1 MIILMRTM
9 QEYLLAGGFLHGKI
23 NNRKQAYYLYNKLDE
38 EHYVVYVEGNGIK
51 HYMKK
56 FFDVKLDLTVDKMFI
71 MKYGNDTK
79 FKVILDM
86 TNARKLKIQ
95 KIPYIKQYYDM
106 ALGHIGVIEY
116 AVTGK
121 IHDDIARNVLK
132 TCGVIIFDIDDDYQ
146 NQLDLW
152 LDK

>member
-1 MIILMRTM
+1 M

-23 NNRKQAYYLYNKLDE
+23 NNRKQAYYLHNKLDE

-56 FFDVKLDLTVDKMFI
+56 FFDVKIDLVVDKMFI

-79 FKVILDM
+79 FKIIIDIAN
-86 TNARKLKIQ
+86 TRKLKIQ

-106 ALGHIGVIEY
+106 ILGHIGIVEY
-116 AVTGK
+116 AVEGE
-121 IHDDIARNVLK
+121 INDDVVRNVLK
-132 TCGVIIFDIDDDYQ
+132 ACGVIIFTIDEDYH
-146 NQLDLW
+146 NKLDLW
-152 LDK
+152 LDE